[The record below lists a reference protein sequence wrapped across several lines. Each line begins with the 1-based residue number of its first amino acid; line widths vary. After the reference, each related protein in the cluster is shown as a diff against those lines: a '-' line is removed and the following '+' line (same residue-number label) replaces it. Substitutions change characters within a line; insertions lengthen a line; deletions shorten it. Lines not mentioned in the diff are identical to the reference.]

1 MNALDYLSQ
10 AYLLEQQVQSKLA
23 QIESLKSLASYM
35 TARPT
40 DQEPVSHTKNVHAME
55 DTVLKIMEA
64 NQELD
69 AQIDA
74 LVDKKL
80 EIASV
85 ISQIRSV
92 TYRLIM
98 EKRYLTFC
106 MFEEIAV
113 DLHFSIRTVQRMHAK
128 ALEIVQG
135 ILDQNM
141 NDGGLDYAN

>member
-1 MNALDYLSQ
+1 MNAHDYLSQ

-40 DQEPVSHTKNVHAME
+40 DQEPVSHTTNVHAME
-55 DTVLKIMEA
+55 DTILKIMEM

-80 EIASV
+80 EISRTIAQV
-85 ISQIRSV
+85 QNV
-92 TYRLIM
+92 LYRLVL
-98 EKRYLTFC
+98 EKRYLTF
-106 MFEEIAV
+106 ETWEGIAV
-113 DLHFSIRTVQRMHAK
+113 DLHYSVRSVQRIHGR
-128 ALEIVQG
+128 ALEVVEG
-135 ILDQNM
+135 ILE
-141 NDGGLDYAN
+141 GIRIV

>member
-1 MNALDYLSQ
+1 MNTQEYLSQ

-40 DQEPVSHTKNVHAME
+40 DQEPVSHTRNVHAME
-55 DTVLKIMEA
+55 DTVLKILEA

-85 ISQIRSV
+85 ISRV
-92 TYRLIM
+92 EDVECRLVL
-98 EKRYLTFC
+98 EKRYLTFEKW
-106 MFEEIAV
+106 EEIAV
-113 DLHFSIRTVQRMHAK
+113 DLHYSVRTVQRIHGR
-128 ALEIVQG
+128 ALEVVQG
-135 ILDQNM
+135 ILDQSDM
-141 NDGGLDYAN
+141 PLVRQSQ